1 MGSYGTVWE
10 PSTTGPHQ
18 HSAAAGDGG
27 VLSLSAT
34 RIGQFSPLSLV
45 IALG

>member
-10 PSTTGPHQ
+10 PATTTPHT
-18 HSAAAGDGG
+18 HSLAAGDGG
-27 VLSLSAT
+27 SLSLINT
-34 RIGQFSPLSLV
+34 RITGFSPISLV